1 MDAAGDPLT
10 DLQAFTSKR
19 SSLRD
24 KLKKRRE
31 ALGTLLSQTSDSEQ
45 VSSGTKVEVEAV
57 GGDGVQVGDE
67 VAIGGA
73 DLRKVLKSQCG
84 NSRNFLSFKFYV
96 KSKLTPRRSKTAVFA
111 IFGTL
116 NFGSFGKVQ
125 PSMEAKN
132 QNFQSL

>member
-1 MDAAGDPLT
+1 MNEKVEKVELSSKMDAAGDPLT

-73 DLRKVLKSQCG
+73 ELTKSVEIAGFFCH
-84 NSRNFLSFKFYV
+84 SDF
-96 KSKLTPRRSKTAVFA
+96 T
-111 IFGTL
+111 
-116 NFGSFGKVQ
+116 
-125 PSMEAKN
+125 
-132 QNFQSL
+132 

>member
-73 DLRKVLKSQCG
+73 ELTEVLKSQCG

-96 KSKLTPRRSKTAVFA
+96 KFLRS
-111 IFGTL
+111 
-116 NFGSFGKVQ
+116 
-125 PSMEAKN
+125 
-132 QNFQSL
+132 

>member
-73 DLRKVLKSQCG
+73 ELRKVLNSQCG
-84 NSRNFLSFKFYV
+84 NSKIFREMPVCMTPKLQKLISRKILVAEILYV
-96 KSKLTPRRSKTAVFA
+96 T
-111 IFGTL
+111 
-116 NFGSFGKVQ
+116 Q
-125 PSMEAKN
+125 
-132 QNFQSL
+132 